1 MRADRLLSILML
13 LQAHGRMTARALS
26 LELEVS
32 ERTIYRDIEALS
44 MAGVPVYAERGPGG
58 GVALLDSYRTN
69 LTGLT
74 QDEVRALFA
83 LSIPAPLVE
92 LGLSQE
98 LKAAMRKLAAGLPET
113 RRAEEEPARQRIYL
127 DSAWWHNREET
138 PPHLHTLHQAIWQ
151 NCRLHILYWPEIG
164 PFDMRVEDTLD
175 PYGLVAKA
183 SVWYLVAAR
192 EGRPRIYRVGRILE
206 VEPTGEH
213 FERPPDFDLE
223 ACWKALCEQIEE
235 NRSSYPAKLRV
246 SPALLPYLQNYLGE
260 RCRGITAQSEPDAGG
275 WTTVDLVFEYEWE
288 ARTFVLGWGR
298 AVEVL
303 EPEVL
308 RLSVIDYAGQILAYY
323 RERGDNQ

>member
-13 LQAHGRMTARALS
+13 LQFHGRMTARALS
-26 LELEVS
+26 QELEVS

-44 MAGVPVYAERGPGG
+44 AAGVPVYTERGPGG
-58 GVALLDSYRTN
+58 GAALLDSYRTN

-74 QDEVRALFA
+74 QDELRALFA
-83 LSIPAPLVE
+83 LSIPSPLVE

-98 LKAAMRKLAAGLPET
+98 LKAAMRKLAAALPES
-113 RRAEEEPARQRIYL
+113 RRAEEERARQRIYL
-127 DSAWWHNREET
+127 DSAWWHHREET
-138 PPHLHTLHQAIWQ
+138 PLHLQTLHRAVWE
-151 NCRLHILYWPEIG
+151 NCCLRILYWPEIG
-164 PFDMRVEDTLD
+164 PFDMRVEQTLD

-192 EGRPRIYRVGRILE
+192 EGRPRIYRVGRILQA
-206 VEPTGEH
+206 EPTGAH
-213 FERPPDFDLE
+213 FERPAGFDLE

-235 NRSSYPAKLRV
+235 HRSSYPTRLRV

-260 RCRGITAQSEPDAGG
+260 RSRGITAQSAPDADG

-308 RLSVIDYAGQILAYY
+308 RLSVIDYAGQILAYN
-323 RERGDNQ
+323 RERGVG